1 MERCLSSTI
10 LKSAIIRP
18 NPKSEHAISG
28 PEYFTLDP
36 RVKSGR
42 GDPYSSLFCVLNRN
56 PRRETFQ
63 LARALQKKGG
73 QEFFSRDTRVLF
85 ARRGFFRPT
94 AFDARAELLR
104 QREPCR
110 EPDPPIADAVSY
122 PQSSYSLPETCA
134 SSRE

>member
-18 NPKSEHAISG
+18 NPKSEHAILG

-63 LARALQKKGG
+63 LARASPEKKGRN
-73 QEFFSRDTRVLF
+73 FSSLTRVRDSGFSLRRFF
-85 ARRGFFRPT
+85 ARFEESSFAICLFP
-94 AFDARAELLR
+94 LLSEDR
-104 QREPCR
+104 Q
-110 EPDPPIADAVSY
+110 
-122 PQSSYSLPETCA
+122 T
-134 SSRE
+134 